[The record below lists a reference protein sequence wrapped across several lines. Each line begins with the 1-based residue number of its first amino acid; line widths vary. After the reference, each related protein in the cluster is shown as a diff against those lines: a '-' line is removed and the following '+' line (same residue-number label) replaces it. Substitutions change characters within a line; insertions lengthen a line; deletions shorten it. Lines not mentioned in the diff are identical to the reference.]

1 MQKSR
6 NLVELLYER
15 TVDKK
20 LTWGHDG
27 ADEISATLGHIVIYI
42 TKATNINFEE
52 VYKIYLVVDGHVK
65 DEFTDEDLGASNV
78 PTGVVDMPNYF
89 RLCEAL
95 FQMAARQATG
105 ADETIDAALAFLLAK
120 E

>member
-1 MQKSR
+1 MRKSR

-20 LTWGHDG
+20 LAWHYDG
-27 ADEISATLGHIVIYI
+27 SDEISVTLGHIVIYI
-42 TKATNINFEE
+42 TKASNLNFEE
-52 VYKIYLVVDGHVK
+52 VYKIFLLTEGEIR

-78 PTGVVDMPNYF
+78 PTGVADMPNYF